1 MIQLGGGAEESL
13 EDSWA
18 SYAGA
23 CNSRNK
29 RSPTSTREKERI
41 VPEKFPCDLHRH
53 IGHAVT
59 PPPQP
64 YLHTK
69 TDFKKLKMRK
79 FFPYLG
85 NHIKTMYTVLFIYPQ
100 KLVLLSQAASWWTKN
115 EKSSSNDKHW
125 VFIADMLSGPTSKC
139 SNHLK
144 GLCVLSPLATSFPL
158 PLKNISGACW
168 TTSHHVHV

>member
-85 NHIKTMYTVLFIYPQ
+85 SHIKTMYTVLFIYPQ
-100 KLVLLSQAASWWTKN
+100 KLVLLSQAAS
-115 EKSSSNDKHW
+115 
-125 VFIADMLSGPTSKC
+125 
-139 SNHLK
+139 
-144 GLCVLSPLATSFPL
+144 
-158 PLKNISGACW
+158 
-168 TTSHHVHV
+168 

>member
-41 VPEKFPCDLHRH
+41 IPEKLPCDLHRH
-53 IGHAVT
+53 TGHAVT

-64 YLHTK
+64 YLYTK
-69 TDFKKLKMRK
+69 TDFTKL
-79 FFPYLG
+79 
-85 NHIKTMYTVLFIYPQ
+85 
-100 KLVLLSQAASWWTKN
+100 
-115 EKSSSNDKHW
+115 
-125 VFIADMLSGPTSKC
+125 
-139 SNHLK
+139 
-144 GLCVLSPLATSFPL
+144 
-158 PLKNISGACW
+158 
-168 TTSHHVHV
+168 